1 LLDSLPDIYS
11 PLKGKELVERKVK
24 QLCVMAGNFADGKSE
39 YNVQMDVPSARKVF
53 GEWPT
58 EIVASGFEIGDSMP
72 FPASSIEKDFAYVV
86 DHPIA
91 EGYRNFKSM
100 PYDRPTWDLTA
111 ALFAVRPDRNYF
123 SLSSFGEI
131 SVQVDGRTRFEVK
144 ESGRHR
150 YLKMDQL
157 QRART
162 LECMIQLASQPPHV
176 V

>member
-1 LLDSLPDIYS
+1 
-11 PLKGKELVERKVK
+11 
-24 QLCVMAGNFADGKSE
+24 MAGNFADDKSE
-39 YNVQMDVPSARKVF
+39 YNVQMDLPSAQKVF

-58 EIVASGFEIGDSMP
+58 EIVASGFEIGESMP
-72 FPASSIEKDFAYVV
+72 FPASSIEKDFAYVD

-91 EGYRNFKSM
+91 EGYRDYQPM

-131 SVQVDGRTRFEVK
+131 SASADGRTRFDVK
-144 ESGRHR
+144 ASGRHR

-162 LECMIQLASQPPHV
+162 LECMIQLASQPPRFV
-176 V
+176 